1 MGGRNIS
8 DEKMIPA
15 LLSSRDIATAS
26 SQLGISRQAIYNRL
40 QQPLFRKKL
49 QTERQAMFQVA
60 SNQLTDKM
68 GAAIETLS
76 DVMKDVNISARTRI
90 KAAQVILDI
99 CLRTSEQMDI
109 IDRIT
114 AMEETLESK

>member
-1 MGGRNIS
+1 MGGRKIS
-8 DEKMIPA
+8 DEKMITA

-26 SQLGISRQAIYNRL
+26 NQLGISRQAIYNRL

-76 DVMKDVNISARTRI
+76 DVMQDVNISARTRI

-114 AMEETLESK
+114 AIEETLESK

>member
-1 MGGRNIS
+1 MGGRKIS
-8 DEKMIPA
+8 DEKMITA

-68 GAAIETLS
+68 SAAIETLS
-76 DVMKDVNISARTRI
+76 DVMQDVNISARTRI
-90 KAAQVILDI
+90 RAAQIILDI

-114 AMEETLESK
+114 AIEETLESR